1 MGRGRLVSLLIRSK
15 AFKLFIA
22 IGSAVVDPRLM
33 ENSVGKLV
41 VAALLHPEEAKNR
54 ALRVNSFTTTPLDI
68 IAEFEKQTGGE
79 KWEVEYQSLD
89 EARESEKKAH
99 EEKNPFAVGFTL
111 RRIWAEGKT
120 LYEKRDNGV
129 IGAEEGLHTLADA
142 VKVAIEDQTG
152 K

>member
-1 MGRGRLVSLLIRSK
+1 MVTGRGGLVLLLIRSRHSR
-15 AFKLFIA
+15 LFIGIA
-22 IGSAVVDPRLM
+22 GWLT

-79 KWEVEYQSLD
+79 KWEVEYQSL
-89 EARESEKKAH
+89 EKAKELEKKAY
-99 EEKNPFAVGFTL
+99 EDGSPIAVGFTL
-111 RRIWAEGKT
+111 RRIWAEGRT

-129 IGAEEGLHTLADA
+129 IGAEEGLDTLADA
-142 VKVAIEDQTG
+142 VKFAVEDQTG

>member
-1 MGRGRLVSLLIRSK
+1 MVMGKGRSVLLPIQSRHSRFFIGMAVLLIT
-15 AFKLFIA
+15 
-22 IGSAVVDPRLM
+22 
-33 ENSVGKLV
+33 NSVGKLV

-79 KWEVEYQSLD
+79 IWEVDYQSL
-89 EARESEKKAH
+89 EKAKELEKKAY
-99 EEKNPFAVGFTL
+99 EDGSPIAVGFTL
-111 RRIWAEGKT
+111 RRIWAEGRT

-129 IGAEEGLHTLADA
+129 IGAEEGLDTLADA
-142 VKVAIEDQTG
+142 VKVTVEAQTE

>member
-1 MGRGRLVSLLIRSK
+1 MGKGRSVLLPIQSRHSRFFIGMAVLLIT
-15 AFKLFIA
+15 
-22 IGSAVVDPRLM
+22 
-33 ENSVGKLV
+33 NSVGKLV

-79 KWEVEYQSLD
+79 IWEVDYQSL
-89 EARESEKKAH
+89 EKAKELEKKAY
-99 EEKNPFAVGFTL
+99 EDGSPIAVGFTL
-111 RRIWAEGKT
+111 RRIWAEGRT

-129 IGAEEGLHTLADA
+129 IGAEEGLDTLADA
-142 VKVAIEDQTG
+142 VKVTVEAQTE

>member
-1 MGRGRLVSLLIRSK
+1 MVMGRGGLVLLPIQSRRSRFFTGIEVRLT
-15 AFKLFIA
+15 
-22 IGSAVVDPRLM
+22 

-41 VAALLHPEEAKNR
+41 VAALLHPEEAKNC

-79 KWEVEYQSLD
+79 KWEVEYHSLE
-89 EARESEKKAH
+89 EARESEKKAY
-99 EEKNPFAVGFTL
+99 EEGSPVAVGFTL
-111 RRIWAEGKT
+111 RRIWAEGRT

-129 IGAEEGLHTLADA
+129 IGAEEGLDTLADA
-142 VKVAIEDQTG
+142 VKVAVEAQTE